1 MIKKD
6 LWEKINAYASDTK
19 LYSTSKSK
27 AYGKFS
33 IYTKPRKEKKKPK
46 KYSLTLNWIFIFW
59 YFMLINFSPLNTTKK
74 KIYIKKIEKW
84 KPGLKA
90 VIS

>member
-6 LWEKINAYASDTK
+6 LWEKINAYAEDTK

-33 IYTKPRKEKKKPK
+33 IYTKPRKEKKKPQK
-46 KYSLTLNWIFIFW
+46 FSLTLN
-59 YFMLINFSPLNTTKK
+59 
-74 KIYIKKIEKW
+74 
-84 KPGLKA
+84 
-90 VIS
+90 